1 VGKAVSESKKVT
13 ELVANF
19 KAKTPKEM
27 RTLRNALN
35 NRIKSFEDETT
46 YGKTLPNLTA
56 SHKLFGFNLTEC
68 HELLAQ
74 SKKELKAR

>member
-1 VGKAVSESKKVT
+1 VGKTVTESKKVS
-13 ELVANF
+13 ELVVSF

-35 NRIKSFEDETT
+35 NRIKSFTDEAT
-46 YGKTLPNLTA
+46 YGKALPSLSQ
-56 SHKLFGFNLTEC
+56 SHKLFGFTLTEC
-68 HELLAQ
+68 RELLLQ